1 MRKPR
6 TGNKKSKEIAKTILQ
21 FIGMTVLVTSVIV
34 FPGLAHVAQ
43 WLEES
48 TRQSKP
54 RVKKAFYDLQKRKMI
69 KLVEDGQRWKLILT
83 KKGEAQLKRYQL
95 KELKIK
101 RPLRWDGVWR
111 IVMFDIPESSKYTR
125 DFIRRKLNTLG
136 FVAIQKSVFIHPF
149 PCREI
154 VEFFRDYYKLTNGE
168 LYVFE
173 AKLIEGEKTLKRHFK
188 L

>member
-21 FIGMTVLVTSVIV
+21 VIEMTVLVTSVIV

-69 KLVEDGQRWKLILT
+69 KLVEDGQKWKLILT
-83 KKGEAQLKRYQL
+83 KKGKAQLTQYQL

-101 RPLRWDGVWR
+101 RPAKWDGVWR
-111 IVMFDIPESSKYTR
+111 MVMFDIPESSKYTR
-125 DFIRRKLNTLG
+125 DFIRRKLTELG
-136 FVAIQKSVFIHPF
+136 FVSIQKSVFIHPF

-154 VEFFRDYYKLTNGE
+154 IEFLRDYYKLSSGE
-168 LYVFE
+168 LYIFE
-173 AKLIEGEKTLKRHFK
+173 ARLIEGEKNLKRHFK

>member
-1 MRKPR
+1 
-6 TGNKKSKEIAKTILQ
+6 
-21 FIGMTVLVTSVIV
+21 
-34 FPGLAHVAQ
+34 
-43 WLEES
+43 
-48 TRQSKP
+48 
-54 RVKKAFYDLQKRKMI
+54 
-69 KLVEDGQRWKLILT
+69 
-83 KKGEAQLKRYQL
+83 
-95 KELKIK
+95 
-101 RPLRWDGVWR
+101 
-111 IVMFDIPESSKYTR
+111 MFDIPESSKYTR